1 MNRPWQIWTAFA
13 ACAGIAFAAAG
24 WVSLKALQAEANEAA
39 AREKSILEENTRLA
53 LWRMDSLMAPL
64 VAQENARPYFAYDAF
79 YPADRAYGRMFNTL
93 ANGEVHALVPS
104 PLLAAST
111 PFVLVHFQVDPD
123 GTLSSPQVPTGKA
136 DASAVRGLVDAAA
149 VARAKRLLTALE
161 PTIKNAVN
169 TADLPVPQASSGLM
183 VMLPPFQEVTPNAKG
198 ATLMMQQGR
207 LLTEA
212 QQFERNRSEYEAR
225 SLYVQRQNVYGND
238 NSNPPNQQLAFPT
251 DGQDGLLPPH
261 ADEVPPTAH
270 AQADHS
276 ATLASE
282 VQVAMMKPFWDGTH
296 LLLARRVN
304 VGGRGYVQGCALD
317 WPAIQS
323 SLVASIADLLPHA
336 RLAPETSVASNAL
349 EEARDTRLL
358 ASLPVRLIPGMVP
371 LDAATGLT
379 PVQLALLVGWV
390 AVAVA
395 AGAVAMLLQG
405 VLSLSERRAAFVSAV
420 THELRTPL
428 TTFRMYSEMLAQGMV
443 RDKADQQRY
452 LETLRIEAD
461 RLTHLVANVLAYA
474 RLERGRPG
482 GRVEILH
489 VDRLLDIATE
499 RLADRAEEA
508 GFVLDVA
515 VPTDVGALEVRADA
529 SIVEQILF
537 NLVDNACKY
546 AVTADDRTLTLA
558 ASRDDAAVVVRVC
571 DRGPGISPRGQN
583 LLFRPF
589 RKSASEAAVTAP
601 GVGLGLALS
610 RRLAR
615 DMGGDLRHEPSPTG
629 TCFALR
635 LPLAT
640 RS

>member
-1 MNRPWQIWTAFA
+1 MTRPWHIWTAFA
-13 ACAGIAFAAAG
+13 ACAGIVLAAAG
-24 WVSLKALQAEANEAA
+24 WVSLEALQADANEAA

-104 PLLAAST
+104 PLLTQAT
-111 PFVLVHFQVDPD
+111 PYVLVHFQLDPAD
-123 GTLSSPQVPTGKA
+123 GVSSPQVPTGHASPKA
-136 DASAVRGLVDAAA
+136 LTALVDAAQVRKA
-149 VARAKRLLTALE
+149 EGVLESLKPTLKAALG
-161 PTIKNAVN
+161 A
-169 TADLPVPQASSGLM
+169 ADLPQPQASSGLT
-183 VMLPPFQEVTPNAKG
+183 VTLAPLQELVTNPKG
-198 ATLMMQQGR
+198 ASQLVQQGK

-212 QQFERNRSEYEAR
+212 QQFERNRSEFEQR
-225 SLYVQRQNVYGND
+225 SLYIQRQNVYGND
-238 NSNPPNQQLAFPT
+238 TSNTPNQQLV
-251 DGQDGLLPPH
+251 L
-261 ADEVPPTAH
+261 PTAPSELL
-270 AQADHS
+270 QNDHQ
-276 ATLASE
+276 ATLVAD
-282 VQVAMMKPFWDGTH
+282 VQVAMMKPFWDGQH

-304 VGGRGYVQGCALD
+304 VGGREYVQGCALD

-323 SLVASIADLLPHA
+323 NLVASIADLLPHA
-336 RLAPETSVASNAL
+336 RLAPDTSVATGAP
-349 EEARDTRLL
+349 EVARDTRLL
-358 ASLPVRLIPGMVP
+358 ASLPVRLIPGTMP
-371 LDAATGLT
+371 LAEASGLT

-390 AVAVA
+390 AIAVA

-443 RDKADQQRY
+443 REEADRTRY
-452 LETLRIEAD
+452 LETLRVEAD

-482 GRVEILH
+482 GRIETLS
-489 VDRLLDIATE
+489 VDRMLDVATE
-499 RLADRAEEA
+499 RLADRAAEA
-508 GFVLDVA
+508 GFVLEIDV
-515 VPTDVGALEVRADA
+515 PPDVGDLDVRADA

-546 AVTADDRTLTLA
+546 AATANDKTVTLSA
-558 ASRDDAAVVVRVC
+558 ASDGAAVIVRVC
-571 DRGPGISPRGQN
+571 DRGPGISTHGQRT
-583 LLFRPF
+583 LFQPF

-615 DMGGDLRHEPSPTG
+615 DMGGDLRHKPGPSG

-635 LPLAT
+635 IPLA
-640 RS
+640 SAG